1 MGWGRVNS
9 RRAVAK
15 APNHVGAPHRC
26 GTGTTVVRHHSETP
40 EETGER
46 AAGDWGRRVQCV
58 GRTSII
64 HLANTTEGGG
74 AEFGVARGDAST
86 TESLIIA
93 VVCHRRP
100 RRSGPETLFDDLPGV
115 VRLRAR

>member
-1 MGWGRVNS
+1 MLVLHTGVGPAPLIV
-9 RRAVAK
+9 RR
-15 APNHVGAPHRC
+15 
-26 GTGTTVVRHHSETP
+26 HSETP
-40 EETGER
+40 VETGER

-64 HLANTTEGGG
+64 HRANTTEGGRQSSELG
-74 AEFGVARGDAST
+74 RGDAST

-93 VVCHRRP
+93 IVCQRRP
-100 RRSGPETLFDDLPGV
+100 RRSGPETSFDDLPGV